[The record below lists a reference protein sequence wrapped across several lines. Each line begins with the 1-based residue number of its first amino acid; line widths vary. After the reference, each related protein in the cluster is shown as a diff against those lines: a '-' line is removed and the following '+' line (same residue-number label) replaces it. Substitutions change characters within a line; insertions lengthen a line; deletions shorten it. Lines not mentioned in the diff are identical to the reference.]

1 MSEPLPGVLLNEGRG
16 PGDPIRVVGFEEPFD
31 LCELAL
37 IEELVG
43 QVLGF
48 DLVVK
53 LGVVLR
59 RDEVEEELANLL
71 VNRMVFQQ
79 FQIGHVHT

>member
-1 MSEPLPGVLLNEGRG
+1 M
-16 PGDPIRVVGFEEPFD
+16 
-31 LCELAL
+31 CELAL